1 VTTAPAKRPASAVL
15 AAGTRLGVGLVLGGQ
30 LAQQVGAAVVT
41 GLFDRVGP
49 VGVVGLRLGLS
60 AVVLLALCRPS
71 LRAVRRAGWPVV
83 VGYGGA
89 LAGMNVLFYEA
100 IARLPLGTAVTLEIL
115 GPLAL
120 SVLASRRLLSVL
132 WATLALTGVVLLGH
146 GGLTDLDA
154 VGVGCALGAGGLWAC
169 YILTAQRSAITLTG
183 LDGLA
188 LAMAVGA
195 VAVAPFSLAA
205 AGPALFSPAVLAA
218 GAAVAALSSLLPYAL
233 EAISLRRL
241 PSSTFAVLMSLAPAV
256 AATTG
261 AVLLDQPM
269 DAISALAIACVV
281 AASAGAVATSVR
293 RPHHDHQSPRPSAQP
308 SSPQDRRAVAEGAAM
323 GHVLHALSP
332 TTRSPVPQGE
342 R

>member
-1 VTTAPAKRPASAVL
+1 
-15 AAGTRLGVGLVLGGQ
+15 
-30 LAQQVGAAVVT
+30 
-41 GLFDRVGP
+41 
-49 VGVVGLRLGLS
+49 
-60 AVVLLALCRPS
+60 
-71 LRAVRRAGWPVV
+71 
-83 VGYGGA
+83 
-89 LAGMNVLFYEA
+89 
-100 IARLPLGTAVTLEIL
+100 
-115 GPLAL
+115 
-120 SVLASRRLLSVL
+120 
-132 WATLALTGVVLLGH
+132 
-146 GGLTDLDA
+146 
-154 VGVGCALGAGGLWAC
+154 
-169 YILTAQRSAITLTG
+169 
-183 LDGLA
+183 
-188 LAMAVGA
+188 MAVGA

-308 SSPQDRRAVAEGAAM
+308 SSPQDRRAVA
-323 GHVLHALSP
+323 
-332 TTRSPVPQGE
+332 
-342 R
+342 

>member
-1 VTTAPAKRPASAVL
+1 
-15 AAGTRLGVGLVLGGQ
+15 
-30 LAQQVGAAVVT
+30 
-41 GLFDRVGP
+41 
-49 VGVVGLRLGLS
+49 
-60 AVVLLALCRPS
+60 
-71 LRAVRRAGWPVV
+71 
-83 VGYGGA
+83 
-89 LAGMNVLFYEA
+89 VLFYEA

-169 YILTAQRSAITLTG
+169 YILTAQRSATTLAG

>member
-1 VTTAPAKRPASAVL
+1 MTITAPAEQPASAVH

-30 LAQQVGAAVVT
+30 LAQQVGAAVAT
-41 GLFDRVGP
+41 GLFDRVGAI
-49 VGVVGLRLGLS
+49 GVVGLRLGVS

-120 SVLASRRLLSVL
+120 SVLASRRWLSVL
-132 WATLALTGVVLLGH
+132 WATLALTGMVLLGH
-146 GGLTDLDA
+146 GGLADLDA
-154 VGVGCALGAGGLWAC
+154 AGVGCALGAGALWAC
-169 YILTAQRSAITLTG
+169 YILTAQRSATTLAG

-195 VAVAPFSLAA
+195 VAVAPFSLTA

-241 PSSTFAVLMSLAPAV
+241 PSGTFAVLMSLAPAV

-261 AVLLDQPM
+261 AVLLDQPL

-281 AASAGAVATSVR
+281 AASAGAVATSAPR
-293 RPHHDHQSPRPSAQP
+293 RRQAPRTSAQP
-308 SSPQDRRAVAEGAAM
+308 SSPQDRRAV
-323 GHVLHALSP
+323 S
-332 TTRSPVPQGE
+332 
-342 R
+342 